1 MALEKALIQPLDEKG
16 NPKGQPVKVLFNPKE
31 YSIEK
36 SNQFQSTTVPGL
48 STPITQFVSGSAQT
62 LTMELFFDSYEKG
75 EDVRDYTGKLTA
87 LLDIDADLHAPLICK
102 FIWGK
107 PEFKATLERV
117 SQRFTMFLDS
127 GIPVR
132 ATLSVTFKEYKTITE
147 QLQSPPRE
155 SADRTKRRVIKQ
167 GDTLWL
173 IADREY
179 GDPDLW
185 RPIAEANKIDNP
197 RILEIGKEI
206 IIPPLR

>member
-107 PEFKATLERV
+107 LEFKATLERV

-132 ATLSVTFKEYKTITE
+132 ATLSVTFKEYKTMTE